1 MLAGSFDGNDTG
13 DAIMIFAGMD
23 IGSRTIKVALFDTIG
38 YSIIACKLKDQGLDQ
53 QNLTRSIYDQ
63 ILSEAGLESS
73 NVTRSVATGY
83 GRNAIEFA
91 DAMVTE
97 ITCHAAGVR
106 YLHPDARTIID
117 IGGEDSKVIR
127 LDDHGKVQDFA
138 MNDRCAAGT
147 GRFLEIV
154 AHRLEGD
161 LVSVARAA
169 EGCSN
174 PAAINS
180 MCVVFA
186 ETEIVGLLAS
196 GKPVQE
202 IMAGVQKSVASR
214 IVGMVGRQARDPFYF
229 TGGVALVPGM
239 AQALSNALGHEVK
252 VSLKAQF
259 TGALGAAL
267 MASRQTA

>member
-1 MLAGSFDGNDTG
+1 
-13 DAIMIFAGMD
+13 MIYAGMD
-23 IGSRTIKVALFDTIG
+23 IGSRTIKMALFDTIG
-38 YSIIACKLKDQGLDQ
+38 PSLIAVKLRDQGLDQ
-53 QNLTRSIYDQ
+53 QGLTRALYDQ
-63 ILSEAGLESS
+63 ILCEAGLHSS
-73 NVTRSVATGY
+73 DVVRSVATGY

-91 DAMVTE
+91 DATITE

-127 LDDHGKVQDFA
+127 LDDRGKVQDFA

-154 AHRLEGD
+154 ARRLEGD

-169 EGCSN
+169 EGCSK
-174 PAAINS
+174 PVAISS

-196 GKPVQE
+196 GMPVRE
-202 IMAGVQKSVASR
+202 IMAGVQKSIASR
-214 IVGMVGRQARDPFYF
+214 IVGMVGRQAKEPFYF

-239 AQALSNALGHEVK
+239 AKALSGVLGHEIR
-252 VSLKAQF
+252 VSGNAQF
-259 TGALGAAL
+259 TGALGAAI
-267 MASRQTA
+267 MASRQTS